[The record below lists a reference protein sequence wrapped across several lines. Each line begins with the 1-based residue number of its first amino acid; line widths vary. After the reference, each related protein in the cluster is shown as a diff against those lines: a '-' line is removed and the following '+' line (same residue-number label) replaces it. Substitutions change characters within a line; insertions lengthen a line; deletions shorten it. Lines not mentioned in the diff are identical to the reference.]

1 MKALA
6 CVGMG
11 RPENSVIEGFRSA
24 GLEMDEIWVADL
36 SENQLGGGDYLFVL
50 TVNFSPEVSNVC
62 QKALIPYLSYIT
74 SWPERNVYHPAIGN
88 PCNFVFCFDG
98 AVCQKL
104 RAVIP
109 DRIYH
114 LPLGAD
120 LSVQPVD
127 ADSMDV
133 SFVGSLYKE
142 GSDAFDQAV
151 KLSQYSQGYIEALL
165 KVQVRIYGYNL
176 LEAAL
181 NKNLVKELQSC
192 LPYEALP
199 GETEEMRKEVL
210 AATYLSDKVTAMERY
225 QLLRAVSG
233 RFETQ
238 LYTGDAV
245 DGLPQIHVRGQV
257 ETDEE
262 RAGIYRNSRINL
274 HFTPRSVQ
282 TGIPQQVFDIMEA
295 GGFVLTN
302 FQMDIPDYFVIGEQL
317 ETFTSENEL
326 LEKIQ
331 YYLEHEEER
340 ARIAL
345 AGQQA
350 VREYHS
356 YKQRAVTIFNTV
368 FSDVE

>member
-1 MKALA
+1 
-6 CVGMG
+6 
-11 RPENSVIEGFRSA
+11 
-24 GLEMDEIWVADL
+24 
-36 SENQLGGGDYLFVL
+36 
-50 TVNFSPEVSNVC
+50 
-62 QKALIPYLSYIT
+62 
-74 SWPERNVYHPAIGN
+74 
-88 PCNFVFCFDG
+88 
-98 AVCQKL
+98 
-104 RAVIP
+104 
-109 DRIYH
+109 
-114 LPLGAD
+114 
-120 LSVQPVD
+120 
-127 ADSMDV
+127 
-133 SFVGSLYKE
+133 
-142 GSDAFDQAV
+142 
-151 KLSQYSQGYIEALL
+151 
-165 KVQVRIYGYNL
+165 
-176 LEAAL
+176 
-181 NKNLVKELQSC
+181 
-192 LPYEALP
+192 
-199 GETEEMRKEVL
+199 
-210 AATYLSDKVTAMERY
+210 MERY